1 MAFGG
6 SVFLSM
12 LLSLAAAACF
22 SVGTSDAYYIPFN
35 RSSFPTGFLFGA
47 GSAAYQSEGAAFLD
61 GRGPSIWDTF
71 VRKHPEKIWDHSTGD
86 VADDFYHR
94 YKEDIKLM
102 KKIGLDSFRFSISW
116 PRLLPKGK
124 LSGGVNQLGVK
135 FYNNLINELV
145 SNGIKPLV
153 TLLHYDPPQAL
164 DDLYGGF
171 LSPNIINDYGD
182 YVNLCFKTFG
192 DRVKHWVTMNEPN
205 GFAINAYD
213 GGTFA
218 PGRCSNYEGNCT
230 SGNSATEPYIVA
242 HHLLLAHS
250 AAVKIYK
257 DKYQASQKGQIGITI
272 VTHWWKPKF
281 PEQLASRKATLRS
294 LDFMFGWF
302 ADPIFH
308 GDYPKVM
315 RSLVGNRLPKFTEA
329 ESKQIKGSLDFL
341 GFNYYTTYYT
351 VDEPASSNSVNHS
364 WSVDRQI
371 AASTTDRN
379 GALIGAATDLDWL
392 FVYPKGIRE
401 VLVYIKEKYNNPDI
415 YITENGY
422 AYGYNASMPI
432 QEARKD
438 NLRIRYHHD
447 HLWYL
452 LKAIKDGVKVKG
464 YYAWSFWDDFEW
476 DAGYTVGFGL
486 TLVDVKDNLRRY
498 LKYSAYWFKMFLLH

>member
-12 LLSLAAAACF
+12 LVALAASATF
-22 SVGTSDAYYIPFN
+22 SVSTSHAYYIPFN
-35 RSSFPTGFLFGA
+35 RSSFPSGFLFGI
-47 GSAAYQSEGAAFLD
+47 GSAAYQSEGAALID

-71 VRKHPEKIWDHSTGD
+71 VRKHPEKIKDHSTGD
-86 VADDFYHR
+86 VANDFYHH

-102 KKIGLDSFRFSISW
+102 KKIGLDSFRLSISW
-116 PRLLPKGK
+116 SRLLPKGK
-124 LSGGVNQLGVK
+124 VSGGVNPLGVQ
-135 FYNNLINELV
+135 FYNNLFDELL

-171 LSPNIINDYGD
+171 LSPKIVNDYGD
-182 YVNLCFKTFG
+182 YADFCFKTFG
-192 DRVKHWVTMNEPN
+192 DRVKLWITMNEPN
-205 GFAINAYD
+205 GFAINGYD
-213 GGTFA
+213 GGSFA

-230 SGNSATEPYIVA
+230 SGDSATEPYIVA

-250 AAVKIYK
+250 AAVKIYR
-257 DKYQASQKGQIGITI
+257 DKYQASQKGEIGITI
-272 VTHWWKPKF
+272 VTHWWKPKY
-281 PEQLASRKATLRS
+281 PTLASRRAALRS
-294 LDFMFGWF
+294 LDFMYGWF
-302 ADPIFH
+302 TNPIIY

-315 RSLVGNRLPKFTEA
+315 RTLVGDRLPKFTEA

-341 GFNYYTTYYT
+341 GLNYYTTYYT
-351 VDEPASSNSVNHS
+351 EDAPASSNAVNHS
-364 WSVDRQI
+364 WASDRQI
-371 AASTTDRN
+371 TLSTTDKN
-379 GALIGAATDLDWL
+379 GKLIGAATDLDWL

-401 VLVYIKEKYNNPDI
+401 TLLYIKEKYNNPVI

-422 AYGYNASMPI
+422 AYGYNASVPI

-452 LKAIKDGVKVKG
+452 AKAIKDGVRVKG

-476 DAGYTVGFGL
+476 DAGYTVGFGF
-486 TLVDVKDNLRRY
+486 TLVDVKDNLKRY
-498 LKYSAYWFKMFLLH
+498 LKYSAYWYKMFLLH

>member
-12 LLSLAAAACF
+12 LLSLAAAASF

-35 RSSFPTGFLFGA
+35 RSSFPAGFLFGA

-86 VADDFYHR
+86 VANDFYHR

-124 LSGGVNQLGVK
+124 LSGGVNPLGVK
-135 FYNNLINELV
+135 FYNNLINELK
-145 SNGIKPLV
+145 GIKPLV

-205 GFAINAYD
+205 GFAINAYN

-230 SGNSATEPYIVA
+230 SGDSATEPYLVA

-341 GFNYYTTYYT
+341 GLNYYTTYYT

-401 VLVYIKEKYNNPDI
+401 TLLYIKEKYKNPNI

-422 AYGYNASMPI
+422 AYGYNASTPI

-452 LKAIKDGVKVKG
+452 LKAIKDGVKVQG